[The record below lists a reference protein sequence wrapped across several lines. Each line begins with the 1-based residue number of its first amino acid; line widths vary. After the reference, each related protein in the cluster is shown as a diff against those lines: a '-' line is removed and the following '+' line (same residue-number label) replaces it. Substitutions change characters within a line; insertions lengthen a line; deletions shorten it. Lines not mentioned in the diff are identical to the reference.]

1 MINVYY
7 REIRKYQPLTKEQE
21 QQLTR
26 LVKHGDEQARKTL
39 IEHNLRL
46 VTHIA
51 QAYYHSGVELLDLIQ
66 EGNIGLIEAVD
77 RFDPELGYQ
86 FSTFAVWWIRKMIL
100 LYLDKDEDTISLDLP
115 IIGEAGE
122 ILRLGDT
129 IIDEENTLGG
139 QSCENQ
145 GVRLEHEQSMQQMR
159 ERMAKLPMREK
170 EVLMM
175 LYGIGLKRALSP
187 QEVARLQGVSPRR
200 IHQIR
205 DKALRR
211 LK

>member
-1 MINVYY
+1 MINIYY

-21 QQLTR
+21 QQLTT
-26 LVKHGDEQARKTL
+26 LVKLGDEQARKTL

-51 QAYYHSGVELLDLIQ
+51 QEYYHPSVELLDLIQ

-77 RFDPELGYQ
+77 RFDPELGYN
-86 FSTFAVWWIRKMIL
+86 FSTFAVWWIKKMIL
-100 LYLDKDEDTISLDLP
+100 LYLGKDEDKISLDLP
-115 IIGEAGE
+115 ISGEAGE

-139 QSCENQ
+139 QSCEKQ
-145 GVRLEHEQSMQQMR
+145 GVRLEHEQSMQQMQ

-175 LYGIGLKRALSP
+175 LYGIGLKRALTL
-187 QEVARLQGVSPRR
+187 QEIAKQLDITPERVG
-200 IHQIR
+200 QIR
-205 DKALRR
+205 DKALGR
-211 LK
+211 LR

>member
-1 MINVYY
+1 MINIYY

-21 QQLTR
+21 QRLTT
-26 LVKHGDEQARKTL
+26 LVKLGDEQARKTL

-51 QAYYHSGVELLDLIQ
+51 QAYYHPSVELLELIQ

-77 RFDPELGYQ
+77 RFDPELGYN

-100 LYLDKDEDTISLDLP
+100 LYLGKDEDKISLDLP
-115 IIGEAGE
+115 ISGEAGE

-129 IIDEENTLGG
+129 IIDEENTFGG
-139 QSCENQ
+139 QSCEKQ
-145 GVRLEHEQSMQQMR
+145 GVRLEHEQSMQQMQ

-175 LYGIGLKRALSP
+175 LYGIGLKRALTL
-187 QEVARLQGVSPRR
+187 QEIAKQLDITPERVG
-200 IHQIR
+200 QIR
-205 DKALRR
+205 DKALGR
-211 LK
+211 LR

>member
-1 MINVYY
+1 MINIYY

-21 QQLTR
+21 QQLTT
-26 LVKHGDEQARKTL
+26 LVKLGDEQARKTL

-51 QAYYHSGVELLDLIQ
+51 QAYYHPSVELLDLIQ

-100 LYLDKDEDTISLDLP
+100 LYLGKDEDKVSLDLP
-115 IIGEAGE
+115 ILGEAGE

-139 QSCENQ
+139 QSCEKQ

-175 LYGIGLKRALSP
+175 LYGIGLKRALTL
-187 QEVARLQGVSPRR
+187 QEIARLLNITPERVG
-200 IHQIR
+200 QIR
-205 DKALRR
+205 DKALGR

>member
-1 MINVYY
+1 MINIYY
-7 REIRKYQPLTKEQE
+7 REIRKYQPLTKEKE
-21 QQLTR
+21 QQLTT
-26 LVKHGDEQARKTL
+26 LVKLGDEQARKTL

-51 QAYYHSGVELLDLIQ
+51 QAYYHPSVELLDLIQ

-100 LYLDKDEDTISLDLP
+100 LYLGKDEDKVSLDLP
-115 IIGEAGE
+115 ILGEAGE

-139 QSCENQ
+139 QSCEKQ

-175 LYGIGLKRALSP
+175 LYGIGLKRALTL
-187 QEVARLQGVSPRR
+187 QEIARLLNITPERVG
-200 IHQIR
+200 QIR
-205 DKALRR
+205 DKALGR

>member
-1 MINVYY
+1 MINIYY
-7 REIRKYQPLTKEQE
+7 REIRKYNPLTKEQE
-21 QQLTR
+21 QQLTT
-26 LVKHGDEQARKTL
+26 LVKLGDEQARKTL

-51 QAYYHSGVELLDLIQ
+51 QEYYHPSVELLDLIQ

-100 LYLDKDEDTISLDLP
+100 LYLGKDEDKVSLDLP
-115 IIGEAGE
+115 ILGEAGE

-139 QSCENQ
+139 QSCEKQ

-175 LYGIGLKRALSP
+175 LYGIGLKRALTL
-187 QEVARLQGVSPRR
+187 QEIARLLNITPERVG
-200 IHQIR
+200 QIR
-205 DKALRR
+205 DKALGR

>member
-1 MINVYY
+1 MINIYY

-21 QQLTR
+21 QQLTT
-26 LVKHGDEQARKTL
+26 LVKLGDEQARKTL

-46 VTHIA
+46 VTHVA
-51 QAYYHSGVELLDLIQ
+51 QAYYHPSVELLDLIQ

-100 LYLDKDEDTISLDLP
+100 LYLGKDEDKVSLDLP
-115 IIGEAGE
+115 ILGEAGE

-139 QSCENQ
+139 QSCEKQ

-170 EVLMM
+170 EVLIM

-200 IHQIR
+200 IRQIR

>member
-1 MINVYY
+1 MINIYY

-21 QQLTR
+21 QQLTT
-26 LVKHGDEQARKTL
+26 LVKLGDEQARKTL

-46 VTHIA
+46 VTHVA
-51 QAYYHSGVELLDLIQ
+51 QAYYHPSVELLDLIQ

-100 LYLDKDEDTISLDLP
+100 LYLGKDEDKVSLDLP
-115 IIGEAGE
+115 ILGEAGE

-139 QSCENQ
+139 QSCEKQ

-200 IHQIR
+200 IRQIR

>member
-1 MINVYY
+1 MISIYY
-7 REIRKYQPLTKEQE
+7 REIRKYQPLTQEQE
-21 QQLTR
+21 QQLTT
-26 LVKHGDEQARKTL
+26 LVKQGDKQARKTL

-51 QAYYHSGVELLDLIQ
+51 QEYYHPQIELLDLIQ

-77 RFDPELGYQ
+77 RFDPELGYN

-100 LYLDKDEDTISLDLP
+100 LYLGKDEDKVSLDLP
-115 IIGEAGE
+115 IIETTGE
-122 ILRLGDT
+122 IVHLGDT
-129 IIDEENTLGG
+129 IIDEENQIGG
-139 QSCENQ
+139 QSCEQQ
-145 GVRLEHEQSMQQMR
+145 GARLEHEQSMQQMR

-175 LYGIGLKRALSP
+175 LYGIGLKRALSL
-187 QEVARLQGVSPRR
+187 QEVARLLDITPERVG
-200 IHQIR
+200 QIR
-205 DKALRR
+205 DQALRR

>member
-1 MINVYY
+1 MINIYY

-21 QQLTR
+21 QQLTT
-26 LVKHGDEQARKTL
+26 LVKLGDEQARKTL

-46 VTHIA
+46 VTHVA
-51 QAYYHSGVELLDLIQ
+51 QAYYHPSVELLDLIQ

-100 LYLDKDEDTISLDLP
+100 LYLGKDEDKVSLDLP
-115 IIGEAGE
+115 ILGEAGE

-139 QSCENQ
+139 QSCEKQ

-175 LYGIGLKRALSP
+175 LYGIGLKRALTL
-187 QEVARLQGVSPRR
+187 QEIAKLLDITPERVG
-200 IHQIR
+200 QIR
-205 DKALRR
+205 DKALGR

>member
-1 MINVYY
+1 MLHIYY
-7 REIRKYQPLTKEQE
+7 RDIKKYQPLSKGQE

-26 LVKHGDEQARKTL
+26 QIKQGDEEARKTL
-39 IEHNLRL
+39 IEHNVRL
-46 VTHIA
+46 VVKIA
-51 QAYYHSGVELLDLIQ
+51 QEYYYPKVELLDLIQ

-77 RFDPELGYQ
+77 RFDPDLGYQ

-100 LYLDKDEDTISLDLP
+100 LYLGKDEDKVSLDLP
-115 IIGEAGE
+115 ILGEGGE

-139 QSCENQ
+139 QSCEKQ
-145 GVRLEHEQSMQQMR
+145 GARIEHEQSMQQMR

-175 LYGIGLKRALSP
+175 LYGIGLNGL
-187 QEVARLQGVSPRR
+187 
-200 IHQIR
+200 
-205 DKALRR
+205 
-211 LK
+211 

>member
-1 MINVYY
+1 MINIYY
-7 REIRKYQPLTKEQE
+7 REIKKYQLLTKEQE
-21 QQLTR
+21 QQLAT
-26 LVKHGDEQARKTL
+26 LVKQGDEQARKTL

-51 QAYYHSGVELLDLIQ
+51 QEYYHPSVELLDLIQ

-100 LYLDKDEDTISLDLP
+100 LYLGKDEDLMSLESP
-115 IIGEAGE
+115 ILSEEGEE
-122 ILRLGDT
+122 VHLGDT
-129 IIDEENTLGG
+129 IIDEENILGG
-139 QSCENQ
+139 QSCEKQ
-145 GVRLEHEQSMQQMR
+145 GARLEHEQSMQQMR
-159 ERMAKLPMREK
+159 ERMAKLPIREK

-175 LYGIGLKRALSP
+175 LYGIGLKRALTL
-187 QEVARLQGVSPRR
+187 QEIARLLNITPERVG
-200 IHQIR
+200 QIR

>member
-1 MINVYY
+1 MINIYY
-7 REIRKYQPLTKEQE
+7 REIRKYHPLAKEQE
-21 QQLTR
+21 QQLTT
-26 LVKHGDEQARKTL
+26 LVKLGDEQARKTL

-51 QAYYHSGVELLDLIQ
+51 QAYYRPSVELLDLIQ

-100 LYLDKDEDTISLDLP
+100 LYLGKDEDKVSLDLP
-115 IIGEAGE
+115 ILGEAGE

-139 QSCENQ
+139 QSCEKQ

-200 IHQIR
+200 IRQIR

>member
-1 MINVYY
+1 MINIYY
-7 REIRKYQPLTKEQE
+7 REIKKYQLLTKEQE
-21 QQLTR
+21 QQLTT
-26 LVKHGDEQARKTL
+26 LVKQGDEQARKTL

-51 QAYYHSGVELLDLIQ
+51 QEYYHPSVELLDLIQ

-77 RFDPELGYQ
+77 RFNPELGYQ

-100 LYLDKDEDTISLDLP
+100 LYLGKDEDKVSLDLS
-115 IIGEAGE
+115 ISGEAGE
-122 ILRLGDT
+122 ILHLGDT
-129 IIDEENTLGG
+129 IIDEENQIGG
-139 QSCENQ
+139 QSCEQQ
-145 GVRLEHEQSMQQMR
+145 GARLEHEQSIQQMR

>member
-1 MINVYY
+1 MINIYY

-21 QQLTR
+21 QQLTT
-26 LVKHGDEQARKTL
+26 LVKLGDEQARKTL

-51 QAYYHSGVELLDLIQ
+51 QEYYHPSVELLDLIQ

-100 LYLDKDEDTISLDLP
+100 LYLGKDEDKVSLDLP
-115 IIGEAGE
+115 ILGEAGE

-139 QSCENQ
+139 QSCEKQ
-145 GVRLEHEQSMQQMR
+145 GARLEHEESMQQMR

-175 LYGIGLKRALSP
+175 LYGIGLKRALTL
-187 QEVARLQGVSPRR
+187 QEIARLLNITPERVG
-200 IHQIR
+200 QIR
-205 DKALRR
+205 DKALGR

>member
-7 REIRKYQPLTKEQE
+7 REIRKYHPLTKEQE

-26 LVKHGDEQARKTL
+26 LIKHGDEQARKTL

-46 VTHIA
+46 VTHIV
-51 QAYYHSGVELLDLIQ
+51 QAYYHPGVELLDLIQ

-100 LYLDKDEDTISLDLP
+100 LYLGKNEDTISLDLP
-115 IIGEAGE
+115 IIGETGE
-122 ILRLGDT
+122 ILSLGDT

>member
-7 REIRKYQPLTKEQE
+7 REIRKYHPLTKEQE

-26 LVKHGDEQARKTL
+26 LIKHGDEQARKTL

-51 QAYYHSGVELLDLIQ
+51 QAYYHPGVELLDLIQ

-100 LYLDKDEDTISLDLP
+100 LYLDKNEDTISLDLP

-122 ILRLGDT
+122 ILSLGDT

-175 LYGIGLKRALSP
+175 LYGIGLKRALTL
-187 QEVARLQGVSPRR
+187 QEIAKLLDITPERVG
-200 IHQIR
+200 QIR
-205 DKALRR
+205 DKALGR

>member
-1 MINVYY
+1 MINIYY
-7 REIRKYQPLTKEQE
+7 REIRKYHPLTKEQE

-51 QAYYHSGVELLDLIQ
+51 QEYYHPSVELLDLIQ

-100 LYLDKDEDTISLDLP
+100 LYLGKDEDKVSLDLP
-115 IIGEAGE
+115 ILGEAGE

-139 QSCENQ
+139 QSCEKQ
-145 GVRLEHEQSMQQMR
+145 GARLEHEQSMQQMR

-170 EVLMM
+170 EVLIM
-175 LYGIGLKRALSP
+175 LYGIGLKRALTL
-187 QEVARLQGVSPRR
+187 QEIARLLNITPERVG
-200 IHQIR
+200 QIR
-205 DKALRR
+205 DKALGR

>member
-1 MINVYY
+1 MINIYY

-21 QQLTR
+21 QQLTT
-26 LVKHGDEQARKTL
+26 LVKLGDEQARKTL

-51 QAYYHSGVELLDLIQ
+51 QAYYHPSVELLDLIQ

-100 LYLDKDEDTISLDLP
+100 LYLGKDEDKVSLDLP
-115 IIGEAGE
+115 ILGEAGE

-139 QSCENQ
+139 QSCEKQ
-145 GVRLEHEQSMQQMR
+145 GARLEYEQSMQQMR

-175 LYGIGLKRALSP
+175 LYGIGLKRALTL
-187 QEVARLQGVSPRR
+187 QEIARLLNITPERVG
-200 IHQIR
+200 QIR
-205 DKALRR
+205 DKALGR

>member
-1 MINVYY
+1 MINIYY

-21 QQLTR
+21 QQLTT
-26 LVKHGDEQARKTL
+26 LVKLGDEQARKTL

-51 QAYYHSGVELLDLIQ
+51 QEYYHPRVELLDLIQ

-100 LYLDKDEDTISLDLP
+100 LYLGKDEDLMSLESP
-115 IIGEAGE
+115 ILSEEGEE
-122 ILRLGDT
+122 VHLGDT
-129 IIDEENTLGG
+129 IIDEENILGG
-139 QSCENQ
+139 QSCEKQ
-145 GVRLEHEQSMQQMR
+145 GARLEHEQSMQQMR

-175 LYGIGLKRALSP
+175 LYGIGLKRAITL
-187 QEVARLQGVSPRR
+187 QEIARLLNITPERVG
-200 IHQIR
+200 QIR

>member
-1 MINVYY
+1 MINIYY

-21 QQLTR
+21 QQLTT
-26 LVKHGDEQARKTL
+26 LVKLGDEQARKTL

-51 QAYYHSGVELLDLIQ
+51 QAYYHPSVELLDLIQ
-66 EGNIGLIEAVD
+66 EGNIGLTEAVD
-77 RFDPELGYQ
+77 RFDPELGYN

-100 LYLDKDEDTISLDLP
+100 LYLGKDEDKISLDLP
-115 IIGEAGE
+115 ISGEAGE

-139 QSCENQ
+139 QSCEKQ
-145 GVRLEHEQSMQQMR
+145 GARLEYEQSMQQMR

-175 LYGIGLKRALSP
+175 LYGIGLKRALTL
-187 QEVARLQGVSPRR
+187 QEIARLLDITPERVG
-200 IHQIR
+200 QIR
-205 DKALRR
+205 NKALGR

>member
-1 MINVYY
+1 MINIYY

-21 QQLTR
+21 QQLTT
-26 LVKHGDEQARKTL
+26 LVKLGDEQARKTL

-51 QAYYHSGVELLDLIQ
+51 QAYYHPSVELLDLIQ

-100 LYLDKDEDTISLDLP
+100 LYLGKGEDKVSLDLP
-115 IIGEAGE
+115 ILGEAGE

-139 QSCENQ
+139 QSCEKQ

-159 ERMAKLPMREK
+159 ERMAKLPTREK

-175 LYGIGLKRALSP
+175 LYGIGLKRALTL
-187 QEVARLQGVSPRR
+187 QEIARLLNITPERVG
-200 IHQIR
+200 QIR
-205 DKALRR
+205 DKALWR

>member
-1 MINVYY
+1 MINIYY

-21 QQLTR
+21 QHLTR
-26 LVKHGDEQARKTL
+26 LVKQGDEQARKAL

-51 QAYYHSGVELLDLIQ
+51 QAYYHLSVELLDLIQ

-100 LYLDKDEDTISLDLP
+100 LYLGKDEDKISLDLP
-115 IIGEAGE
+115 ISGEAGE
-122 ILRLGDT
+122 ILSLGDT

-139 QSCENQ
+139 QSCEKQ
-145 GVRLEHEQSMQQMR
+145 GARLEHEQSMQQMQ

-175 LYGIGLKRALSP
+175 LYGIGLKRALTL
-187 QEVARLQGVSPRR
+187 QEIAKLLDITPERVG
-200 IHQIR
+200 QIR
-205 DKALRR
+205 DKALGR

>member
-1 MINVYY
+1 MINIYY

-21 QQLTR
+21 QQLTT
-26 LVKHGDEQARKTL
+26 LVKQGDEQARKTL

-51 QAYYHSGVELLDLIQ
+51 QEYFHPSVELLDLIQ

-77 RFDPELGYQ
+77 RFDPELGYN

-100 LYLDKDEDTISLDLP
+100 LYLGKDEDKISLDLP
-115 IIGEAGE
+115 ISGEAGE
-122 ILRLGDT
+122 ILCLGNT

-139 QSCENQ
+139 QSCEKQ
-145 GVRLEHEQSMQQMR
+145 GARLEHVQSMQQMR

-175 LYGIGLKRALSP
+175 LYGLGLKRALST

>member
-1 MINVYY
+1 MINIYY

-21 QQLTR
+21 QQLTT
-26 LVKHGDEQARKTL
+26 LVKLGDEQARKTL

-51 QAYYHSGVELLDLIQ
+51 QEYYHPSVELLDLIQ

-100 LYLDKDEDTISLDLP
+100 LYLGKDEDKVSLDLP
-115 IIGEAGE
+115 ILGEAGE

-139 QSCENQ
+139 QSCEKQ

-175 LYGIGLKRALSP
+175 LYGIGLKRALTL
-187 QEVARLQGVSPRR
+187 QEIARLLNITPERVG
-200 IHQIR
+200 QIR
-205 DKALRR
+205 DKALGR

>member
-1 MINVYY
+1 MINIYY

-21 QQLTR
+21 QQLTT
-26 LVKHGDEQARKTL
+26 LVKLGDEQARKTL

-51 QAYYHSGVELLDLIQ
+51 QAYYYPSVELLDLIQ

-100 LYLDKDEDTISLDLP
+100 LYLGKDEDKVSLDLP
-115 IIGEAGE
+115 ILGEAGE

-139 QSCENQ
+139 QSCEKQ

-200 IHQIR
+200 IRQIR